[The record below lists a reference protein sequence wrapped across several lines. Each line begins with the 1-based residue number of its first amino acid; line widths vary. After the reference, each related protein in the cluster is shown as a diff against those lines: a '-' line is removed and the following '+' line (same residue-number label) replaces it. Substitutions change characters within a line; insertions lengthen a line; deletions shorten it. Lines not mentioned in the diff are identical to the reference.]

1 MIIPCF
7 TKSKNSPMRKSLLLI
22 VTVLLFVSCAS
33 VQKYNQQIA
42 TLHSVESLHEDV
54 DVAYQKLQKL
64 HPRLYLYTP
73 KETLDAKFDS
83 LKMTIVKPMNS
94 HDFYKKITETV
105 TNVRQGHAGVVAP
118 IKKLDKKE
126 KRLRNKKKFELN
138 NLNFEYLDNAIW
150 VKSTVDKDSTLVG
163 AKVEKVNDEF
173 VADLVKKY
181 SKRFSSDGYN
191 TTFYNRRVGLFL
203 PRYYANDKGR
213 LDSLEMTFKK
223 NDSVF
228 KKMFRRIPHDSI
240 PGKVKK
246 DSVKKSPKKLTK
258 AERKLA
264 KLKFKKKVKDN
275 YKYGYVK
282 LKKQYKRNFEFIA
295 DSTVAYMK
303 IRGFSTGGF
312 EEFYKEAFTKIGSA
326 KSKALVIDLRD
337 NPGGRLKEINEL
349 YSYLAD
355 KEFKFIEEGETNVRF
370 PTLKA
375 LQSRRSTS
383 FGMAIGKGIATPIF
397 FFRDLFRVRKKNGKK
412 YYKFKSTKLQKPKAL
427 KYSGPVY
434 VLINGHSFS
443 ASSVLSVNLQAS
455 KRATLVGEETGGA
468 YNSTV
473 AGFTYDVTLP
483 NSKVEMY
490 FGLLVL
496 ETPYKRNLKGY
507 GVQPDVEVIPT
518 QNDRVNNK
526 DPELE
531 WVLNDL
537 KK

>member
-7 TKSKNSPMRKSLLLI
+7 TNSKNNPLRKP
-22 VTVLLFVSCAS
+22 LLFLAVLAIFASCAS
-33 VQKYNQQIA
+33 VEKYNQQIA
-42 TLHSVESLHEDV
+42 TLHSVESLHKDV
-54 DVAYQKLQKL
+54 DVAYEKLQRL

-83 LKMTIVKPMNS
+83 LKIAITKPMNS
-94 HDFYKKITETV
+94 HDFYKKITVTV
-105 TNVRQGHAGVVAP
+105 ANVRQGHAGVVAP

-126 KRLRNKKKFELN
+126 RKLRNKKKFELN

-150 VKSTVDKDSTLVG
+150 VKSTVDKDSVLIGSQVLQVNG
-163 AKVEKVNDEF
+163 EEASDLLKV
-173 VADLVKKY
+173 Y

-191 TTFYNRRVGLFL
+191 KTFYNRRVGLFL
-203 PRYYANDKGR
+203 PRYYYYDKGR
-213 LDSLEMTFKK
+213 FDSIQMTFKK

-228 KKMFRRIPHDSI
+228 QKMFRRIPRDSVA
-240 PGKVKK
+240 GEVKK
-246 DSVKKSPKKLTK
+246 DSVKKTPKKLTK

-264 KLKFKKKVKDN
+264 KQKRKQKFKDN

-282 LKKQYKRNFEFIA
+282 SKKHYIRNFKFI
-295 DSTVAYMK
+295 DSNNVAYMK
-303 IRGFSTGGF
+303 IRGFTTGDYEDF
-312 EEFYKEAFTKIGSA
+312 YEEVFTKIDSA
-326 KSKALVIDLRD
+326 KSKALIIDLRD
-337 NPGGRLKEINEL
+337 NSGGRLKEIDKL

-355 KEFKFIEEGETNVRF
+355 KDFKFVEEGETNVRF

-375 LQSRRSTS
+375 LRSRRATS
-383 FGMAIGKGIATPIF
+383 FGGAVGKGIATPIL
-397 FFRDLFRVRKKNGKK
+397 FFRDLFKVRKKDGKK
-412 YYKFKSTKLQKPKAL
+412 YYKFKSSKLHKPSPLNYK
-427 KYSGPVY
+427 GPVY

-473 AGFTYDVTLP
+473 AGFTNTVTLP
-483 NSKVEMY
+483 NSKVQVY

-496 ETPYKRNLKGY
+496 ETPYKRPLKGY
-507 GVQPDVEVIPT
+507 GVKPDVTIIPT
-518 QNDRVNNK
+518 QEDRVNQR
-526 DPELE
+526 DPELD
-531 WVLNDL
+531 WVLNDI